1 MSSGPLNDAEFAAI
15 RRTIV
20 EEDDAREQLIKRS
33 RDVLKCSKQAIYAL
47 QRSDG
52 AKADALIAEG
62 KEKAKE
68 LLGALVAYPH
78 LRFGALSSAL
88 EEWAEAA
95 VFSIFLKEGRIAS
108 MAELEILT
116 RDEYL
121 GGVMD
126 FCGEINRFAVLAA
139 TRRDAKTVQTAR
151 EVVDALLAQLM
162 LIEFRNGALRRKY
175 GAWEGEHGK
184 PRGGSCALGPPA
196 SPLAHMPP
204 NTLSFPPAD
213 GVKYTLNKLE
223 QICYDL
229 SLSGA
234 GFLPKGGAR
243 EAAAPAPSGE
253 GGEGGEEE
261 GGAAEGTGAGGGGG
275 GGGKRAR
282 N

>member
-1 MSSGPLNDAEFAAI
+1 MASAAAAPAPAPAPAAKGPLDDAEFAAL
-15 RRTIV
+15 RRSIV

-47 QRSDG
+47 QRSDA

-68 LLGALVAYPH
+68 LLAALVTHPH
-78 LRFGALSSAL
+78 LRFGALSAAL

-95 VFSIFLKEGRIAS
+95 VFAVFLREGRIAS
-108 MAELEILT
+108 MAELEILS

-139 TRRDAKTVQTAR
+139 TRRDARTVHSAR

-175 GAWEGEHGK
+175 GAWAAAAAAAAAGSMACAPL
-184 PRGGSCALGPPA
+184 PRLCQHAPPPA
-196 SPLAHMPP
+196 PP
-204 NTLSFPPAD
+204 
-213 GVKYTLNKLE
+213 
-223 QICYDL
+223 
-229 SLSGA
+229 
-234 GFLPKGGAR
+234 
-243 EAAAPAPSGE
+243 
-253 GGEGGEEE
+253 
-261 GGAAEGTGAGGGGG
+261 
-275 GGGKRAR
+275 
-282 N
+282 